1 MSLIRTALIVFAA
14 MSLIVSGDTAGKLM
28 AQGAGA
34 FDPVAPAFI
43 AWSRFAMAALI
54 LLPLSGMERGEWRM
68 LTDWRVILRA
78 LLIVGGI
85 SCILIALRTEPI
97 ANVFGAFF
105 IGPVVAYVLAAL
117 LLGEPVSPARS
128 ALLALG
134 FAGVMLVVKPG
145 FGMTPGLGFALLAG
159 TFYGGYLVATR
170 WLAGA
175 FRPRFLLISQ
185 LMIGALVLA
194 PTGIAA
200 LPADVDL
207 RLVALVMLSALASAA
222 GNYLL
227 VTVNRVVPA
236 GRVAPLVYTQLI
248 AATLAGIVVFGD
260 WPDKLSLI
268 GLAVILFSGLA
279 SLRAGR

>member
-1 MSLIRTALIVFAA
+1 MSLIRTALMVFAA
-14 MSLIVSGDTAGKLM
+14 MSLVVTGDTAGKLM

-54 LLPLSGMERGEWRM
+54 LLPLSGMERGAWRM
-68 LTDWRVILRA
+68 LTDRRVILRA

-185 LMIGALVLA
+185 LMIGAVVLA

-200 LPADVDL
+200 LPAAVDL
-207 RLVALVMLSALASAA
+207 WLVGLVVLSALASAA

-236 GRVAPLVYTQLI
+236 GRIAPLVYTQLI
-248 AATLAGIVVFGD
+248 AAMLAGVVVFGD
-260 WPDKLSLI
+260 WPDGLSLI
-268 GLAVILFSGLA
+268 GLAVILISGLA
-279 SLRAGR
+279 SLRVVR

>member
-1 MSLIRTALIVFAA
+1 MSLIRTALMVFAA
-14 MSLIVSGDTAGKLM
+14 MSLIVTGDTAGKLM
-28 AQGAGA
+28 AQGGVAV
-34 FDPVAPAFI
+34 DPVAPAFI

-68 LTDWRVILRA
+68 LTDRRVILRA

-97 ANVFGAFF
+97 GDVFGAFF

-117 LLGEPVSPARS
+117 LLGELVSPARS

-134 FAGVMLVVKPG
+134 FAGVMLVVRPG

>member
-1 MSLIRTALIVFAA
+1 MSLIRPALMVFAA
-14 MSLIVSGDTAGKLM
+14 MSLIVTGDTAGKLM
-28 AQGAGA
+28 AQGGVAV
-34 FDPVAPAFI
+34 DPVAPAFI

-54 LLPLSGMERGEWRM
+54 LLPLSGMERGAWRM

-185 LMIGALVLA
+185 LMIGAVVLA

-200 LPADVDL
+200 LPAAFDL
-207 RLVALVMLSALASAA
+207 RLVGLVVLSALASAA

-236 GRVAPLVYTQLI
+236 GRIAPLVYTQLI
-248 AATLAGIVVFGD
+248 AAMLAGVVVFGD
-260 WPDKLSLI
+260 WPDGLSLI
-268 GLAVILFSGLA
+268 GLAVILISGLA
-279 SLRAGR
+279 SLRVVR